1 MKSPPTVNTNGSLFR
16 KTVWLALLAITA
28 GLMAIQRSEA
38 AGNIAV
44 WDTASH
50 LANLTEAE
58 NRTAWKSVPANLF
71 ALEAEP
77 LKAASD
83 PGYYGLEYSFKGDVV
98 VENRNLV
105 AVFSSAKGRVAIYSK
120 AAAQDN
126 TGLGK
131 KILEFAPLQTKT
143 QPAKISRCEIL
154 HNAGDE
160 VIVEV
165 FFPVQGSG
173 DVSAVL
179 SFGKN
184 EIVEIKPSAKMKGI
198 SLFSPLEYGVVPGFV
213 GDDLI
218 FAPAE
223 YPSADML
230 SIPAENVFVGLL
242 NQGADELVMTWATGK
257 QQLRLRLANDPQGR
271 RAIESID
278 FDNDGQSLYLAA
290 LSAPGIWHREELK
303 PASLEKD
310 VALTWK
316 RPFAARWK
324 TQLSEGGVKTTFA
337 FRNAKGTVWRGVA
350 GSYDYPAW
358 FDGEDA
364 FFHLG
369 KKVPPKGEAIVYF
382 LEGCDTPPMVLTPV
396 DVMKATLGRQMCDSI
411 LDIAGRK
418 LRTHHRRGGDGVH
431 RACTCGCTEAIQA
444 IFDATAEVGKKDYV
458 KEALSDMNYF
468 VECHLERIDEYRRFA
483 TDMLQFLQA
492 KGTASPELKPFLE
505 SLEQTVRQ
513 IPQEYDVQKENMQS
527 LEYAADLTR
536 QTMALTS
543 SSSPNN
549 RTTYAELLKAW
560 RNMGGAQDSVVAQCH
575 VITRSLFQEAG
586 YGCVNEPKAVALAN
600 EVRARCKQVL
610 RNPDGY
616 EIWPNY

>member
-1 MKSPPTVNTNGSLFR
+1 M
-16 KTVWLALLAITA
+16 
-28 GLMAIQRSEA
+28 
-38 AGNIAV
+38 
-44 WDTASH
+44 
-50 LANLTEAE
+50 
-58 NRTAWKSVPANLF
+58 
-71 ALEAEP
+71 
-77 LKAASD
+77 
-83 PGYYGLEYSFKGDVV
+83 
-98 VENRNLV
+98 
-105 AVFSSAKGRVAIYSK
+105 
-120 AAAQDN
+120 
-126 TGLGK
+126 
-131 KILEFAPLQTKT
+131 
-143 QPAKISRCEIL
+143 
-154 HNAGDE
+154 
-160 VIVEV
+160 
-165 FFPVQGSG
+165 
-173 DVSAVL
+173 
-179 SFGKN
+179 
-184 EIVEIKPSAKMKGI
+184 
-198 SLFSPLEYGVVPGFV
+198 
-213 GDDLI
+213 
-218 FAPAE
+218 
-223 YPSADML
+223 
-230 SIPAENVFVGLL
+230 
-242 NQGADELVMTWATGK
+242 
-257 QQLRLRLANDPQGR
+257 
-271 RAIESID
+271 
-278 FDNDGQSLYLAA
+278 
-290 LSAPGIWHREELK
+290 
-303 PASLEKD
+303 
-310 VALTWK
+310 
-316 RPFAARWK
+316 
-324 TQLSEGGVKTTFA
+324 KTTFA

-382 LEGCDTPPMVLTPV
+382 LEGCDTPAMVLTPV
-396 DVMKATLGRQMCDSI
+396 DVMKATLGRQVCDSI

-505 SLEQTVRQ
+505 SLEQIVRQ

-527 LEYAADLTR
+527 PEYAADLTR

-549 RTTYAELLKAW
+549 RTTYAQLLKAW

>member
-1 MKSPPTVNTNGSLFR
+1 MNSLPSANTNGWLFR
-16 KTVWLALLAITA
+16 RTVWRALLAITA
-28 GLMAIQRSEA
+28 GLIAIERSEA

-44 WDTASH
+44 WDTGSH
-50 LANLTEAE
+50 LANLSDAE
-58 NRTAWKSVPANLF
+58 NRTSWKSVPANLF

-83 PGYYGLEYSFKGDVV
+83 PGYYGLEYSFKGDAV

-105 AVFSSAKGRVAIYSK
+105 AVFSSARGRVAIYSK
-120 AAAQDN
+120 AVAQDN

-131 KILEFAPLQTKT
+131 KVLEFAPLQTKT
-143 QPAKISRCEIL
+143 QPATISRCEIL

-160 VIVEV
+160 VVVEIL
-165 FFPVQGSG
+165 FSVQGSE

-198 SLFSPLEYGVVPGFV
+198 TLFSPLEYGVVPGFV

-242 NQGADELVMTWATGK
+242 NQGADELVMTWPTGK
-257 QQLRLRLANDPQGR
+257 QHLRLRLANDPQGR

-303 PASLEKD
+303 AASLEKD
-310 VALTWK
+310 VALAWK

-324 TQLSEGGVKTTFA
+324 TQLSEAGVKTTFA

-382 LEGCDTPPMVLTPV
+382 LEGCDTPPIVLTPV

-458 KEALSDMNYF
+458 KEALGDMNYF

-505 SLEQTVRQ
+505 SLEQIVGQ

-549 RTTYAELLKAW
+549 RTTYAQLLKAW

-575 VITRSLFQEAG
+575 VITRTLFQEAG
-586 YGCVNEPKAVALAN
+586 YGCVNEPKAVALAS

>member
-1 MKSPPTVNTNGSLFR
+1 MKSPPIVNTNRSLFR

-28 GLMAIQRSEA
+28 GLIAIPRSEA

-44 WDTASH
+44 WDTGSH
-50 LANLTEAE
+50 LANLTDAE
-58 NRTAWKSVPANLF
+58 NRTAWKAVPANLF

-83 PGYYGLEYSFKGDVV
+83 PGYYGLEYSFKGDAV
-98 VENRNLV
+98 VENRTLA
-105 AVFSSAKGRVAIYSK
+105 AVFSSATGCVTIYSK
-120 AAAQDN
+120 TAAHEN

-160 VIVEV
+160 VVVEV
-165 FFPVQGSG
+165 FFSLEGSEE
-173 DVSAVL
+173 VSAVL
-179 SFGKN
+179 SFGKD
-184 EIVEIKPSAKMKGI
+184 EIVEIKPSAKMKKI
-198 SLFSPLEYGVVPGFV
+198 SLLSPLEYGVLPGFV

-218 FAPAE
+218 FAPVE
-223 YPSADML
+223 YPSADTL

-242 NQGADELVMTWATGK
+242 NQGADEVVMTWPTGK
-257 QQLRLRLANDPQGR
+257 QQLSLRLANDPQGR

-278 FDNDGQSLYLAA
+278 FDNDGKSLYLAA
-290 LSAPGIWHREELK
+290 LSAAGIWHREELK

-316 RPFAARWK
+316 RPFPARWK

-358 FDGEDA
+358 FDGENA

-382 LEGCDTPPMVLTPV
+382 LEGSDTPPLVLTPV
-396 DVMKATLGRQMCDSI
+396 DIMKATLGRQMCDSI
-411 LDIAGRK
+411 LDLAGRK
-418 LRTHHRRGGDGVH
+418 LRTHHRRGEDGVH

-444 IFDATAEVGKKDYV
+444 IFDATAEVGKKSEV
-458 KEALSDMNYF
+458 KEALSDMSYF

-483 TDMLQFLQA
+483 TDMLQFLDA
-492 KGTASPELKPFLE
+492 KRTASPALKPFIE

-513 IPQEYDVQKENMQS
+513 IPEQYDVQKENMQS

-536 QTMALTS
+536 QTIALTARS
-543 SSSPNN
+543 NPDN
-549 RTTYAELLKAW
+549 RTTYAQLLKAW

-575 VITRSLFQEAG
+575 VITRTLFQEAG
-586 YGCVNEPKAVALAN
+586 YGCVSEPKAVALAN